1 MEASPPPPG
10 GTKVVALLLLVLG
23 PGPLAAGEGPALK
36 LTPDVIY
43 RAAEASPGPVIFSHA
58 THVPLADT
66 RCVACHPALFSI
78 LRPTQRFTHD
88 EMNAGRRCGAC
99 HDGSKASGVQ
109 ESCDHC
115 HRAGGGS

>member
-1 MEASPPPPG
+1 M
-10 GTKVVALLLLVLG
+10 KIMLLLVLG
-23 PGPLAAGEGPALK
+23 LGRHAAGEAPAPK
-36 LTPDVIY
+36 LPLDVTY

-78 LRPTQRFTHD
+78 LRPTPRITHD

-109 ESCDHC
+109 ASCDHC
-115 HRAGGGS
+115 HRAGEGS

>member
-1 MEASPPPPG
+1 MKAAVSRLGMEG
-10 GTKVVALLLLVLG
+10 VLLLLLA
-23 PGPLAAGEGPALK
+23 GPLAAGEVPPALK
-36 LTPDVIY
+36 LPPAVTY
-43 RAAEASPGPVIFSHA
+43 QAAEGSPGPVVFSHE

-78 LRPTQRFTHD
+78 LRPTRGINH
-88 EMNAGRRCGAC
+88 EAMNAGRQCGAC

-115 HRAGGGS
+115 HRIGGGS